1 MNDLIAN
8 VKNEYANYDP
18 RSLRNV
24 FLTLQGCMIE
34 VIKAGGEN
42 KYKIPH
48 MNKDGLDALG
58 ILPKSLNYV
67 RELYQSVMESLD
79 A

>member
-1 MNDLIAN
+1 
-8 VKNEYANYDP
+8 
-18 RSLRNV
+18 
-24 FLTLQGCMIE
+24 MIE
-34 VIKAGGEN
+34 VIKAGGGN

-58 ILPKSLNYV
+58 TLPKSLNCD

>member
-1 MNDLIAN
+1 
-8 VKNEYANYDP
+8 
-18 RSLRNV
+18 
-24 FLTLQGCMIE
+24 MIE
-34 VIKAGGEN
+34 VIKAGGGN

-58 ILPKSLNYV
+58 ILPKSLNCD